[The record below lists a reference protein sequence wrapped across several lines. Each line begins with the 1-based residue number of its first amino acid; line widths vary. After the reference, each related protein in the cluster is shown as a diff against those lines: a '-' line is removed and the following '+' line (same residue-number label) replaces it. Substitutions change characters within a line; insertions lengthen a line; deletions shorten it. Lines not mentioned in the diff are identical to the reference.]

1 MAKLFMKLGHFSR
14 RAAERITYF
23 LLYKCQVAKEVD
35 FLHLLSACLMSHWP
49 LFLFSKLIKTN
60 K

>member
-1 MAKLFMKLGHFSR
+1 MKLGHFSR